1 MNRTGCL
8 LAALL
13 LSFIMGVQDGYVAL
27 WKSGETEPL
36 EVFPY
41 QVSSLPPADQ
51 ARLRKGIVIDSAE
64 DLIGL
69 IEDYLS

>member
-36 EVFPY
+36 KVFPY

-51 ARLRKGIVIDSAE
+51 AQLRKGIVIDSAE

>member
-1 MNRTGCL
+1 MKRSGSL

-13 LSFIMGVQDGYVAL
+13 LSFIMSVSDGYIAL
-27 WKSGETEPL
+27 WKSGEPEPL
-36 EVFPY
+36 KIFPY

-51 ARLRKGIVIDSAE
+51 ARLREGIVIDSTD

>member
-36 EVFPY
+36 KVFPY